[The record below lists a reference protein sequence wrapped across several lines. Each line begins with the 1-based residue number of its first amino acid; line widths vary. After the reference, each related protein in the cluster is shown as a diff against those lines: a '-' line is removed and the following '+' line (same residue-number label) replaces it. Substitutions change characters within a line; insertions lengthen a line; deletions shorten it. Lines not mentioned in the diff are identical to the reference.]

1 MTNKN
6 IVAWKATTHNPIRIN
21 AQKIKDLQMGEGICR
36 SLKPRYKKVQK
47 QGRKEKQK
55 KTLPHVGHLS
65 GHQLNHLSLMHKQ
78 PNVKV

>member
-36 SLKPRYKKVQK
+36 SLKPDIKRCRNKEEKKNRKKHYLMWVIC
-47 QGRKEKQK
+47 QGINQ
-55 KTLPHVGHLS
+55 TI
-65 GHQLNHLSLMHKQ
+65 
-78 PNVKV
+78 